1 MRAGI
6 TTLYRYCIDNKLQTL
21 LSEYSEDNPYP
32 ADKIGFKSTTV
43 CKWVCSHGHIEYE
56 APITECAEATAKLAA
71 MTVPVH
77 SGKDIRSLQNTGHR
91 KTKNQPLPSAPVL
104 PFHITGA
111 VNTGTNGNAPLHSS
125 LPPHLPAPTARAK
138 KTLCLPTDW
147 SF

>member
-56 APITECAEATAKLAA
+56 APYNRVRRGYCKTCGHDCAGSLGQRYPELAKYWAPENEKSA
-71 MTVPVH
+71 FAISPRSAVPH
-77 SGKDIRSLQNTGHR
+77 
-91 KTKNQPLPSAPVL
+91 
-104 PFHITGA
+104 TGA

>member
-21 LSEYSEDNPYP
+21 LSEYSEPYVNGC
-32 ADKIGFKSTTV
+32 ARTDTLNMKL
-43 CKWVCSHGHIEYE
+43 
-56 APITECAEATAKLAA
+56 PITECAEATAKLAA